1 MTETLPISSM
11 QHAFAHADEALSLPS
26 PSLPSVTSPP
36 LPPPTADYHHSLRS
50 PPHGQPAALSAL
62 DPSPSNPTYSVVPVA
77 TDRELTP
84 PLSSAFS
91 IQEHTSAAATTLPN
105 SDKTESQSIV
115 PAAIASYDTGSTRPS
130 NCSPQPG
137 DISREVQS
145 GPKRTASG
153 QIKRSSITSI
163 SELKP
168 EINSTRHSR
177 TTSILSNSSNGSVME
192 VRRHSS
198 PHNWSQTDTTSSSH
212 SSFERVLAT
221 PWLKC
226 RTGGRLVRWKK

>member
-1 MTETLPISSM
+1 M
-11 QHAFAHADEALSLPS
+11 QYAFAHADEALSLPS

-50 PPHGQPAALSAL
+50 PPHGQPAAPSAL
-62 DPSPSNPTYSVVPVA
+62 GPSPSNPTYAVVPVA
-77 TDRELTP
+77 TDRELTL

-91 IQEHTSAAATTLPN
+91 SQEHTSAVATTFPN
-105 SDKTESQSIV
+105 SDKTESQSTV
-115 PAAIASYDTGSTRPS
+115 AAAIASHDTGPTRSS
-130 NCSPQPG
+130 NGSPQPG
-137 DISREVQS
+137 DISREVLS

-163 SELKP
+163 GELKP
-168 EINSTRHSR
+168 EINGTRHSR
-177 TTSILSNSSNGSVME
+177 TTSMLSNGSVME

-198 PHNWSQTDTTSSSH
+198 PHNLFQTDTANSSH
-212 SSFERVLAT
+212 SSSERVLAT

-226 RTGGRLVRWKK
+226 RTGGKLVRWKK